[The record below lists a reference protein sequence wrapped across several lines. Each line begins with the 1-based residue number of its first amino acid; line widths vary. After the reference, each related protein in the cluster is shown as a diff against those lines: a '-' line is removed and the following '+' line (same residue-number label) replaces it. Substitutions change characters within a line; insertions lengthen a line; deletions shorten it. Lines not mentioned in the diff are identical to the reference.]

1 MPFKSICLSV
11 KINKFC
17 QQHFKTAVRLSA
29 KLSAKQNA
37 SKEEL
42 QKIEHLIFVHLNA
55 ARRAYK
61 LRKKK
66 KK

>member
-1 MPFKSICLSV
+1 MPFKSICLTIKV
-11 KINKFC
+11 DKFC
-17 QQHFKTAVRLSA
+17 QQHFKTAIRLSA

-61 LRKKK
+61 LRKRRK
-66 KK
+66 